1 MYIIEIDTAVIEHQH
16 NWVRS
21 QAWPGHYTE
30 EEATDI
36 VVRGKDEAGDPHA
49 YRMGTVTPVSHKYR
63 RHAAVTPLEIRGAVA
78 LLQSIRNRLCGSG
91 SGSGSSFETRKI
103 LRDAFYACKK
113 ELEAL

>member
-78 LLQSIRNRLCGSG
+78 LLESANNRLSYPFDIAT
-91 SGSGSSFETRKI
+91 SDI
-103 LRDAFYACKK
+103 LREAKLACKK
-113 ELEAL
+113 DLEAL

>member
-36 VVRGKDEAGDPHA
+36 VDRGKDEAGDPHA
-49 YRMGTVTPVSHKYR
+49 YRMGTVTPVS
-63 RHAAVTPLEIRGAVA
+63 AVTPLEMRGAVA
-78 LLQSIRNRLCGSG
+78 LLESANNRLSYP
-91 SGSGSSFETRKI
+91 FDIATLDI
-103 LRDAFYACKK
+103 LREAKLACKK
-113 ELEAL
+113 DLEAL